1 MARRNWLLIVF
12 SPLAL
17 FATCL
22 AACLGTCLAPI
33 VLPILY
39 NKWQLNVFASH
50 LFDYPL
56 PPRTVLI
63 ARHASVGLEGNG
75 NHCDFRAE
83 QEMLTSLNES
93 DIAAYDCNV
102 KLPPVNNHN
111 EGLEPWAQGQPI
123 PIFVDI
129 APGTGSDHRVTI
141 SLIDFGY
148 NAGLDLRCD

>member
-1 MARRNWLLIVF
+1 MARRNGLLVVS

-17 FATCL
+17 IATCL
-22 AACLGTCLAPI
+22 AACLASV

-39 NKWQLNVFASH
+39 NNWQLSVFASH

-56 PPRTVLI
+56 PPQTVLI
-63 ARHASVGLEGNG
+63 AQHASVGLEGNG

-83 QEMLTSLNES
+83 RELLTSLSES
-93 DIAAYDCNV
+93 EIAAYYRNV

-111 EGLEPWAQGQPI
+111 EGMEPWAQGQSRPI
-123 PIFVDI
+123 IVNF
-129 APGTGSDHRVTI
+129 APGTSSDQHRVTI

-148 NAGLDLRCD
+148 DAGLDFRCH